1 MTEFSKKYYLGRPI
15 KDAASLNSYMGHLW
29 GEVTAVSGSTA
40 ICNGFKA
47 PVGALCEITIEDA
60 KASSI
65 LAEVVAFSEDG
76 LVLMPFDDLAGVCH
90 GSRVRMIQKTSSV
103 KVGPQLK
110 GRVIDPIGNFLDKL
124 PPPDVNKFSVFHGRQ
139 VQAIDRRPNDEPLDV
154 GVRVVNSILTLARGQ
169 RVGLVAGSGVG
180 KSSLL
185 AMMTKHTTAD
195 IVIVVLVGER
205 GREATEFIDETLG
218 QAGLENSVVVL
229 ATSEA
234 SPVLRRKANDTG
246 HTIAEYFRDQ
256 GLNVLLLVDSL
267 TRVAHAEREIGL
279 SAGEPPTSKGYPPSV
294 FSKLPRIMERGGM
307 SDGEGSIT
315 SIYTVLLEF
324 EAGDDPIVE
333 VARSSL
339 DGQIMLSR
347 EMADAGIYPAVNLKG
362 SISRLSQRVVDKNL
376 TDLARDFRRLWTKF
390 EQNRDLIMVG
400 AYESGSDE
408 ELDRAIRMRKE
419 MESFIEQ
426 DLSVGCSLSSST
438 EQLDQLM
445 GRQFSGHEVGH
456 VVKDS

>member
-1 MTEFSKKYYLGRPI
+1 
-15 KDAASLNSYMGHLW
+15 
-29 GEVTAVSGSTA
+29 
-40 ICNGFKA
+40 
-47 PVGALCEITIEDA
+47 
-60 KASSI
+60 
-65 LAEVVAFSEDG
+65 
-76 LVLMPFDDLAGVCH
+76 
-90 GSRVRMIQKTSSV
+90 
-103 KVGPQLK
+103 
-110 GRVIDPIGNFLDKL
+110 
-124 PPPDVNKFSVFHGRQ
+124 
-139 VQAIDRRPNDEPLDV
+139 
-154 GVRVVNSILTLARGQ
+154 
-169 RVGLVAGSGVG
+169 
-180 KSSLL
+180 
-185 AMMTKHTTAD
+185 MTKHTTAD

-279 SAGEPPTSKGYPPSV
+279 AAGEPPTSKGYPPSV

-324 EAGDDPIVE
+324 ETGDDPIVE

-456 VVKDS
+456 VVKDIEVDVQRLSQRENVNRLSVSKANKEQLQLRSAEVLEDLKGALELNSSDVFLIINFSKDLGESGPRLKEISS